1 MSKTTIPIDCSS
13 VNTLLMQKR
22 SKALIYV
29 PPSRFNLVNPYPH
42 FTQSQLDMR
51 RKVEIL
57 KYNGNKQNTKTNNLT
72 KKEHLALLSKG
83 KTSSKI
89 SQYTILNNPVVC
101 SRDLTKPTLT
111 SSCNVPGSLMYLQYN
126 PDVPLYN
133 YNVVRT
139 SGTEPET
146 ETLSWKAY
154 TKNVLDFLE
163 SNNSNIAS
171 TDVPNI
177 LRTNTSKISSGSNL
191 ITLNSI
197 SELTVGNSIFAI
209 GIPIGT
215 TILSFGNNNTI
226 IKISNATTIDISSG
240 TTLRFRNISTQ
251 TMIRTYPLGSILI
264 TDLMTVNRY
273 SFNMSIPLGIWVR
286 GIYGY
291 GVQDQYGN
299 TITSPGTLL
308 SSDTINIIITNIIIT
323 VTYNDIEITN
333 TGVSISYAN
342 TQPLSIK
349 GSDIPKGAFYGIQ
362 YVGFVNISGLNLQ
375 TQPGNLYNITMTV
388 SYTYDTNISSKFDMF
403 QTGIFPNIQEKNKNT
418 HSSNFKFNTT
428 EYAVYSSGF
437 FTQYPF

>member
-72 KKEHLALLSKG
+72 KKEHLALLSRG
-83 KTSSKI
+83 RTNSQI
-89 SQYTILNNPVVC
+89 SQYTIFNNTKVC
-101 SRDLTKPTLT
+101 VSDLTKPTIT
-111 SSCNVPGSLMYLQYN
+111 SSCNVPGPLTYLQYN

>member
-1 MSKTTIPIDCSS
+1 MSKTTTPIDCSS

-29 PPSRFNLVNPYPH
+29 PPSRFNLVNPYPL

-72 KKEHLALLSKG
+72 KKEHLALLSRG
-83 KTSSKI
+83 RTNSQI
-89 SQYTILNNPVVC
+89 SQYNIFNNAKVC
-101 SRDLTKPTLT
+101 VSDLTKPTIT
-111 SSCNVPGSLMYLQYN
+111 SSCNVPGPLIYLQYN

-139 SGTEPET
+139 SGTEPVSD
-146 ETLSWKAY
+146 TLPWKAY

-163 SNNSNIAS
+163 SKNSNAT

-197 SELTVGNSIFAI
+197 SELTVGNSVFAI

-215 TILSFGNNNTI
+215 IILSFGNNNTI

-240 TTLRFRNISTQ
+240 TTIRFRNISTK

-264 TDLMTVNRY
+264 TDLMTLNRY
-273 SFNMSIPLGIWVR
+273 SFNMNIPLGIWVR

-291 GVQDQYGN
+291 GVHDQYGN
-299 TITSPGTLL
+299 TITSPGTLV
-308 SSDTINIIITNIIIT
+308 SSDTINIIITKIIIT

-333 TGVSISYAN
+333 TGATISYAN
-342 TQPLSIK
+342 TQPLKIK
-349 GSDIPKGAFYGIQ
+349 
-362 YVGFVNISGLNLQ
+362 
-375 TQPGNLYNITMTV
+375 
-388 SYTYDTNISSKFDMF
+388 
-403 QTGIFPNIQEKNKNT
+403 
-418 HSSNFKFNTT
+418 
-428 EYAVYSSGF
+428 
-437 FTQYPF
+437 

>member
-1 MSKTTIPIDCSS
+1 MSKTPTPIDCNS

-29 PPSRFNLVNPYPH
+29 PPSRFNLVNPYPL

-51 RKVEIL
+51 RKVEVL

-72 KKEHLALLSKG
+72 KKEHLALLSRG
-83 KTSSKI
+83 RTNTKI
-89 SQYTILNNPVVC
+89 SQYTNFNNTHVC
-101 SRDLTKPTLT
+101 VSDLTKPTLT
-111 SSCNVPGSLMYLQYN
+111 SSCNVPGPLMYLQYN

-139 SGTEPET
+139 SGTEPVS

-163 SNNSNIAS
+163 SNINIAT

-177 LRTNTSKISSGSNL
+177 LRTNISKISSGSNL

-197 SELTVGNSIFAI
+197 SELTVGNSVFAI

-215 TILSFGNNNTI
+215 IILSFGNNNTN
-226 IKISNATTIDISSG
+226 IKISNSTTMDISSG
-240 TTLRFRNISTQ
+240 TTIRFRNINTK

-264 TDLMTVNRY
+264 TDLMTLKRY
-273 SFNMSIPLGIWVR
+273 SFNMNIPLGIWVR

-299 TITSPGTLL
+299 TITSTGTLV
-308 SSDTINIIITNIIIT
+308 SSDTINIIITKIIIT

-333 TGVSISYAN
+333 TGATISYAN
-342 TQPLSIK
+342 TQPLTIK
-349 GSDIPKGAFYGIQ
+349 GSDIPNGAFYGIQ
-362 YVGFVNISGLNLQ
+362 NVGFVNISGLNLQ
-375 TQPGNLYNITMTV
+375 TQPNDLYNITMTV
-388 SYTYDTNISSKFDMF
+388 SYTYDTDISSKFDMF
-403 QTGIFPNIQEKNKNT
+403 QTGIFPNIQEEDRNT
-418 HSSNFKFNTT
+418 HSSNFKFNST

-437 FTQYPF
+437 FTPHTF